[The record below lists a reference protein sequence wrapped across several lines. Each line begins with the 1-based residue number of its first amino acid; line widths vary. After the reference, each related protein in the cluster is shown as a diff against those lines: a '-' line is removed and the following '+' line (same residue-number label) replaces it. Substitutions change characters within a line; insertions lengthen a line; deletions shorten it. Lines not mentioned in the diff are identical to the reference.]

1 MFASAES
8 FPAHS
13 KSLRIRYAAGGL
25 IVGVI
30 LIGAGH
36 TGLPMWVDA
45 LSFLAMFVA
54 VLPLIRLTRR
64 QEARAAGVAV
74 PLSRRI
80 ALRVVF
86 LAIGVIVGGL
96 VSYALVPVDAESSVV
111 RTVAVRLVLL
121 VVSIP
126 LQLRM
131 ARRRENRAS
140 AASATNISPAKRLV
154 PWRLIV
160 AKIVLL
166 GVGLGLA
173 GLLTRWTSHADI
185 LVAVLLV
192 LAGALAGPT
201 VHRYLFIPVTSQ
213 DDSFSASAE
222 QSLRTR
228 NAGVLQPA
236 DEG

>member
-1 MFASAES
+1 MLASAES

-30 LIGAGH
+30 LIGAGQ

-45 LSFLAMFVA
+45 LSFLAMFVV

-74 PLSRRI
+74 PLFRRI

-86 LAIGVIVGGL
+86 LAIGVIGGGL
-96 VSYALVPVDAESSVV
+96 VSYALVPVDAEGSVL
-111 RTVAVRLVLL
+111 RTVVARLVLL

-126 LQLRM
+126 LQLRV
-131 ARRRENRAS
+131 ARRRAS
-140 AASATNISPAKRLV
+140 AASAANISPAKRLV

-228 NAGVLQPA
+228 NPGVLQPA